1 VLNFL
6 KEWVIPLFYFGWY
19 REMNI
24 KELKETIT
32 EYAKDVCEIEGVELI
47 DIEISPGRKGL
58 ILRIFIDKDGGVT
71 IKDCEKFSRTLEG
84 ILDVEDP
91 IKSSYILEVSSPGID
106 RPLREKKDF
115 LKNIGRN
122 VKITT
127 KEKIS
132 GRTFFIGEVVDAGD
146 DWVRIEVHEP
156 KIKGIK
162 KKEKTE
168 LLFIPFS
175 KILKAQV
182 YVG

>member
-1 VLNFL
+1 
-6 KEWVIPLFYFGWY
+6 
-19 REMNI
+19 MNI
-24 KELKETIT
+24 KELKEKIT
-32 EYAKDVCEIEGVELI
+32 QYAKEVSEVEGVEVV
-47 DIEISPGRKGL
+47 DVEVSPGRKGL
-58 ILRIFIDKDGGVT
+58 NLRIFIDKEGGVT
-71 IKDCEKFSRTLEG
+71 IKDCESFSRTLEG

-91 IKSSYILEVSSPGID
+91 VKSSYILEVSSPGID
-106 RPLREKKDF
+106 RPLKEKKDF
-115 LKNIGRN
+115 LKNIGRS

-132 GRTFFIGEVVDAGD
+132 GRTFFIGEIVDAGD
-146 DWVRIEVHEP
+146 DWVRIEVQEL

-162 KKEKTE
+162 KKEKKE